1 MKRLL
6 LAIIISG
13 FAAALWAQSPISKGQ
28 AQLNAGVGLSSWG
41 YPAYLGLDYA
51 IHNDIT
57 IGGELSFRSYREN
70 WWGAKESRSAIGVS
84 ANTNYHFNRILQLP
98 SPWDFYAG
106 INTAYFIWNT
116 LDPKKPL
123 LRNGFGYAGQV
134 GFRYFISNNVGI
146 NFEAGGGS
154 AFSGGKLGLTI
165 KL

>member
-1 MKRLL
+1 MKKILFL
-6 LAIIISG
+6 ISVCCVSVSI
-13 FAAALWAQSPISKGQ
+13 AAQSPMAKGQ

-41 YPAYLGLDYA
+41 YPAYLGLDFA
-51 IHNDIT
+51 IHKDIT

-70 WWGAKESRSAIGVS
+70 WWGAKGSRSAIGVS
-84 ANTNYHFNRILQLP
+84 ANANYHFNSILQLP

-116 LDPKKPL
+116 QDPNKRL
-123 LRNGFGYAGQV
+123 LRKGFGYAGQV
-134 GFRYFISNNVGI
+134 GCRYFISNNVGL
-146 NFEAGGGS
+146 NFEVGGGS